1 MVAFFTLD
9 TNIAKC
15 LPIQVQINNLLFQ
28 VLSMLAK
35 AFWLKLGVQAAA
47 VPITQ
52 VTRQIPAAVLVD
64 IPEAR

>member
-1 MVAFFTLD
+1 
-9 TNIAKC
+9 
-15 LPIQVQINNLLFQ
+15 
-28 VLSMLAK
+28 MLAK

-52 VTRQIPAAVLVD
+52 VIRQIPAAVLVD